1 MFPAPIPFPMTI
13 TTLSAHD
20 AMQDSLMAI
29 AEAGADIVPLYFDRF
44 FARFPGQASNFHNRA
59 TSQGAMV
66 NEMLTMLLAQA
77 SGESWV
83 PMMMRAQVA
92 THHDHGAISL
102 DEYRGALDLLVEV
115 LADAAGDRWSAA
127 AEAAWCGEADRLYA
141 LIERA
146 Y

>member
-1 MFPAPIPFPMTI
+1 
-13 TTLSAHD
+13 
-20 AMQDSLMAI
+20 MAI
-29 AEAGADIVPLYFDRF
+29 AEAGVDIVPVYFDRF
-44 FARFPGQASNFHNRA
+44 FVRFPGQAANFHNRV

-77 SGESWV
+77 GGESWV
-83 PMMMRAQVA
+83 PMMMRAQVT
-92 THHDHGAISL
+92 THHDHGAITL

-115 LADAAGDRWSAA
+115 LAEAAGDGWTDAA
-127 AEAAWCGEADRLYA
+127 DAAWTGEADRLYA

>member
-1 MFPAPIPFPMTI
+1 
-13 TTLSAHD
+13 
-20 AMQDSLMAI
+20 MAI
-29 AEAGADIVPLYFDRF
+29 AEAGVDIVPVYFERF
-44 FARFPGQASNFHNRA
+44 FTRFPGQSANFHNRV

-77 SGESWV
+77 GGESWV
-83 PMMMRAQVA
+83 PMMMRAQVT

-115 LADAAGDRWSAA
+115 LADAAGAGWTDAA
-127 AEAAWCGEADRLYA
+127 DAAWHGEADRLYA